1 MANIKSAVSVSLLTV
16 IVSLYTVL
24 GYAADPVPDPCQSAK
39 AVKSSVPLANGSAG
53 TIVLVPASSKSVHVC
68 GFVVSSPGG
77 GQFQFEYGTGSSC
90 NVGTV
95 ALTGG
100 MFQGSFVTP
109 LAYSGPG
116 TILSVPAGNALCV
129 VTSIPLAGV
138 LTYTQP

>member
-1 MANIKSAVSVSLLTV
+1 MANIKSAVSVFLLIV
-16 IVSLYTVL
+16 ILSFCAVL
-24 GYAADPVPDPCQSAK
+24 GYAADSVPDPCQSAK
-39 AVKSSVPLANGSAG
+39 AVKSSVPIANGSG

-68 GFVVSSPGG
+68 GFVVSCSGG
-77 GQFQFEYGTGSSC
+77 GQFQFEYGTGSLC

-116 TILSVPAGNALCV
+116 TIFSVPAGNALCV
-129 VTSIPLAGV
+129 DTNIPLAGV